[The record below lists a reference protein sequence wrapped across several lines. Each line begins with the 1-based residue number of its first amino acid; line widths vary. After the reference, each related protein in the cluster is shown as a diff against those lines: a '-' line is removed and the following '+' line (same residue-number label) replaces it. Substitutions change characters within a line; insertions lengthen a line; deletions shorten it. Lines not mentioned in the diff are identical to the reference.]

1 MQVKDVMTPNVIC
14 IDANEPV
21 LKAARLML
29 QNRIS
34 GLPVID
40 KDGELVGIVTEGDFL
55 RRSELGTQRQRP
67 KWLEFILG
75 PGRPKEYTHSAG
87 RKVEEIMTPDP
98 RTIGEDETLEAVVD
112 TMERHHVKRLPVTR
126 GGRVVGIISRANLMH
141 TLASLSRDA
150 KSSPGSDS
158 TIRDKILAAIGKQDW
173 APRIN
178 VIVNGGVAELHGVIT
193 DDRERAGLIV
203 AAENVPG
210 VKRVRDHLVWVE
222 PISGMAFSSSD
233 DEANDR
239 ATCEMCDRTLGFR
252 SGIQKAVQLGIGLA
266 VVANT
271 VAIFVALTP
280 LPAKG
285 EEVLSPAAQ
294 RGLVIVRTNCSRCHA
309 VGKVGDSPLPIAPPF
324 RTLHERYPVEDL
336 QEPLAE
342 GIVTG
347 HPTMPEFRFDPGQV
361 GDIIAYLKSLER

>member
-1 MQVKDVMTPNVIC
+1 MRENGSPASFWKWRGARHKTTPSICDVAPGHRRLSRIDHRDRIAHPDRIGNSIGDRGFGEPRRTGGMIARALISADIQNEDMTMRVKDVMTPNVIC
-14 IDANEPV
+14 IGADEPI

-67 KWLEFILG
+67 KWLEFIVG
-75 PGRPKEYTHSAG
+75 PGRLAQEYTQSSG
-87 RKVEEIMTPDP
+87 RKVEAIMTPDP
-98 RTIGEDETLEAVVD
+98 RTIGEDEMLEAVVD

-141 TLASLSRDA
+141 ALASLTRDIA
-150 KSSPGSDS
+150 APAAGDLAL
-158 TIRDKILAAIGKQDW
+158 RDQILAAIGKQDW

-178 VIVNGGVAELHGVIT
+178 VIVSGGVAELHGVIT
-193 DDRERAGLIV
+193 DNRERAGLIV

-222 PISGMAFSSSD
+222 PMSGMAFPSSE

-239 ATCEMCDRTLGFR
+239 A
-252 SGIQKAVQLGIGLA
+252 AV
-266 VVANT
+266 
-271 VAIFVALTP
+271 
-280 LPAKG
+280 
-285 EEVLSPAAQ
+285 
-294 RGLVIVRTNCSRCHA
+294 
-309 VGKVGDSPLPIAPPF
+309 
-324 RTLHERYPVEDL
+324 
-336 QEPLAE
+336 
-342 GIVTG
+342 
-347 HPTMPEFRFDPGQV
+347 
-361 GDIIAYLKSLER
+361 